1 MDFVTVARLAQ
12 APGVGRA
19 MLSLKALW
27 EDLALPH
34 LVFGGCLKFLV
45 FLAYR
50 CITPISASVFTAC
63 YFVYFGVQI
72 SLF

>member
-1 MDFVTVARLAQ
+1 
-12 APGVGRA
+12 

-27 EDLALPH
+27 ENLALPH
-34 LVFGGCLKFLV
+34 LVFGGRLKALGFLT
-45 FLAYR
+45 YR